1 MRVEDRRLQNE
12 MIFRDSNERIRRA
25 QLGMTVDGE
34 TVPFICECMDIRCQ
48 TIVHMTGDEYERV
61 RHEEMTFLIAP
72 DHDASDGE
80 VAERTDRYWILRKSR

>member
-25 QLGMTVDGE
+25 QLGMTADGE
-34 TVPFICECMDIRCQ
+34 TVPFICECMDIRCH
-48 TIVHMTGDEYERV
+48 TIVHMTADEYERV
-61 RHEEMTFLIAP
+61 RREEMTFLIAP

-80 VAERTDRYWILRKSR
+80 IGERTDRYWILRKSR